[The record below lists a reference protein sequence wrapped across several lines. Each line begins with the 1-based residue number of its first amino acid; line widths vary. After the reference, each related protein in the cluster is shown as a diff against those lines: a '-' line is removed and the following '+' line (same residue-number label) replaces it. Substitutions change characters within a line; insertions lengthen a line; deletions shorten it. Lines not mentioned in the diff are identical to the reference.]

1 MQNKS
6 ENFKRALA
14 LQLDGKIKEAQKG
27 FNKKLELTKE
37 KQIVKKD

>member
-1 MQNKS
+1 MNNHYTK
-6 ENFKRALA
+6 E
-14 LQLDGKIKEAQKG
+14 KISKLKEAQKG